1 MPRHLFRRMTGR
13 LQPAIDR
20 ITSHPWVLRYL
31 PAVADPD
38 LWHLNRRSAARAV
51 AVGLFCGLIPGPLQA
66 LAAILCCLV
75 VRANFPVAVV
85 TTFYTN
91 PLTIVPLYV
100 LAYEYGN
107 LFLPGGPMPRA
118 PTATALRDARRIRAG
133 AAALGNAARQAAGSG
148 TGAAGAH
155 AGSAWLDRRPR
166 RLALPHRVV
175 LASPCPPA
183 RDRLTPGTF

>member
-1 MPRHLFRRMTGR
+1 MPRQLFRRMTGR

-31 PAVADPD
+31 PALADPD

-66 LAAILCCLV
+66 LAAILMCIV

-91 PLTIVPLYV
+91 PFTIIPLYL
-100 LAYEYGN
+100 LAYEYGS
-107 LFLPGGPMPRA
+107 LFISGGASPLHPPLPPSMMPGEYF
-118 PTATALRDARRIRAG
+118 PGLLHWMTQLGKPLALGLVLLAVTL
-133 AAALGNAARQAAGSG
+133 AALGWIVVRLGWRCHAVWCWHRRARQRAAG
-148 TGAAGAH
+148 
-155 AGSAWLDRRPR
+155 
-166 RLALPHRVV
+166 
-175 LASPCPPA
+175 
-183 RDRLTPGTF
+183 